1 MSVAEPENCAVRSGR
16 RLRLLSRSITISSI
30 NHGQIVAAAA
40 YFWSHLL
47 SMIRVSLVF
56 LK

>member
-1 MSVAEPENCAVRSGR
+1 MSVAEPENCAMRSE
-16 RLRLLSRSITISSI
+16 RLLSRSINISSI
-30 NHGQIVAAAA
+30 YHGQIVAAAA